1 MNLWL
6 KSSFR
11 IFFMISALGG
21 FFALRPE
28 RTWAAGS
35 HPQFKVTGFQILRAG
50 EIEKSFSE
58 AGAGLGGEVSL
69 MTDGAI
75 AAGFI
80 KGRITSQ
87 SGSQKFLDG
96 TTVTT
101 ASFTYL
107 QTGFDGGGLLF
118 LIPRKNEGINIYIG
132 LGGALSYNY
141 LALDKTVTFTTI
153 ANNSQAFGFGY
164 AALMGVELFPT
175 KNKWTAVAEF
185 AYRIET
191 ASLVGQSQFNLGGL
205 LASFG
210 FGW

>member
-1 MNLWL
+1 M
-6 KSSFR
+6 KSTFQ
-11 IFFMISALGG
+11 IFLLVLALDGV
-21 FFALRPE
+21 FFFWSDRV
-28 RTWAAGS
+28 WGAGT
-35 HPQFKVTGFQILRAG
+35 HPKFKVTGFQILRAG
-50 EIEKSFSE
+50 EIEKSFAE
-58 AGAGLGGEVSL
+58 AGAGLGGEISL
-69 MTDGAI
+69 MTDGDI

-96 TTVTT
+96 TTETT

-141 LALDKTVTFTTI
+141 LALDKTITFTTI
-153 ANNSQAFGFGY
+153 TNNSQAFGFGY

-175 KNKWTAVAEF
+175 KNKWTVVAEF

-191 ASLVGQSQFNLGGL
+191 ASLVGQSQFSLGGL